1 VKNGEAKEFEPFHAV
16 NGGNVKNAVKIQT
29 LAALVLLGAGGFLAG
44 CKSAPDLTQD
54 QAKTMIQAKYD
65 KDPGTVFNIAVNDRG
80 MQQGVHANYWL
91 GVKRY
96 PNGYWGD
103 FKLTPDGVKVIKLPS
118 GGDTI
123 QWRPE
128 GPNDPNYTVVVV
140 PLALSKLKTRS
151 LDEVQT
157 VADTKTVTYMED
169 VDLSSLPAPLQALA
183 DNPAN
188 KLSTKRMATFTLV
201 DGAWTLKSI
210 E

>member
-1 VKNGEAKEFEPFHAV
+1 
-16 NGGNVKNAVKIQT
+16 VKNAVKIQT
-29 LAALVLLGAGGFLAG
+29 LAALVLLGAGGFLTG

-80 MQQGVHANYWL
+80 MQQGVTANYWL

-103 FKLTPDGVKVIKLPS
+103 FKLTPDGMKVLKLQS
-118 GGDTI
+118 GGDAI
-123 QWRPE
+123 QWRPD
-128 GPNDPNYTVVVV
+128 GPNDPNYTVIVV

-151 LDEVQT
+151 LDDVQT
-157 VADTKTVTYMED
+157 IADTRTVTYMED
-169 VDLSSLPAPLQALA
+169 VDLSNLPAPLQALA
-183 DNPAN
+183 NNPAN
-188 KLSTKRMATFTLV
+188 KLSTKRMATFTLAN
-201 DGAWTLKSI
+201 GAWTLQSI

>member
-1 VKNGEAKEFEPFHAV
+1 
-16 NGGNVKNAVKIQT
+16 VKNAEKIQT

-65 KDPGTVFNIAVNDRG
+65 KDPGTVFNIAVNDTG

-96 PNGYWGD
+96 PNGYWAD
-103 FKLTPDGVKVIKLPS
+103 FKLTPDGVKVVKLAS

-123 QWRPE
+123 QWRPD
-128 GPNDPNYTVVVV
+128 GPTTDPKYSNYTIVVM
-140 PLALSKLKTRS
+140 PLALCKLKVRNPG
-151 LDEVQT
+151 DVQT
-157 VADTKTVTYMED
+157 IADTRTVTYMED
-169 VDLSSLPAPLQALA
+169 TDVSNLPAPLQAIA

-188 KLSTKRMATFTLV
+188 RLSSKRMATFTLAN
-201 DGAWTLKSI
+201 GAWTLQSI